1 MVKANERINH
11 TINIAIH
18 VLILFIFLT
27 LFFFYYV
34 SRISKRNIKKAFSD
48 IIDKKINELLTE
60 TNKWNEKIDIVS
72 VDWNEFNNL
81 ADDIILNSQKE
92 IPEIVENNNRLK
104 YISIIIIFCM
114 ILGIFILYFYYKYM
128 KGYDI
133 LVGYI
138 IYENIIIFSLIGTI
152 EFLFFTKIASKYIPI
167 TPDFVSI
174 TILNRIK
181 SKVSTFISDIN

>member
-72 VDWNEFNNL
+72 VDWNEVNNL

-133 LVGYI
+133 PVGYI
-138 IYENIIIFSLIGTI
+138 IYENIIILSLIGTI

-167 TPDFVSI
+167 THDFVYI

-181 SKVSTFISDIN
+181 SKVSTFISDTN

>member
-152 EFLFFTKIASKYIPI
+152 EFLFFTKIASKYIPV

>member
-72 VDWNEFNNL
+72 VDWNEVNNL

-133 LVGYI
+133 PVGYI
-138 IYENIIIFSLIGTI
+138 INENIIILSLIGTI

-167 TPDFVSI
+167 THDFVYI

-181 SKVSTFISDIN
+181 SKVSTFISDTN